1 MQRVSP
7 IEKAMSD
14 LLMTY
19 IDMERRLRSMH
30 RVTKNLGHGG
40 AVLSGSFCNE
50 CFQNYPCDTIR
61 KGIDNEQDD

>member
-1 MQRVSP
+1 MQKTP

-19 IDMERRLRSMH
+19 IDMEKRLKELH
-30 RVTKNLGHGG
+30 RMTSNLGRGG

-50 CFQNYPCDTIR
+50 CFQTYPCDTIT
-61 KGIDNEQDD
+61 KGINNEQDD